1 MNPRGERNALFRL
14 RIAVWQRSK
23 TERWAAALHG
33 IPETRQAGA
42 AACEN
47 CLFLLPEQ
55 EQHSDSIYDFADFFS
70 HDAKAL
76 EYQGLQYQPDEYL
89 ARWVRPDTVLFPVR
103 VFLGTRHSPVSE
115 KHSWAFGRSTS
126 RLGPPQ
132 GCSMLK
138 RWATS
143 APSSRR
149 SAALSSRTSG
159 PSPHPS
165 LLRIHNR
172 KETEG

>member
-23 TERWAAALHG
+23 AERWAAALHG
-33 IPETRQAGA
+33 IPKTRQAGA

-89 ARWVRPDTVLFPVR
+89 TRWVRPDTVLFPVR
-103 VFLGTRHSPVSE
+103 ETPLGTRPST
-115 KHSWAFGRSTS
+115 AGRLAAA
-126 RLGPPQ
+126 RAG
-132 GCSMLK
+132 
-138 RWATS
+138 WVH
-143 APSSRR
+143 RR
-149 SAALSSRTSG
+149 VARC
-159 PSPHPS
+159 
-165 LLRIHNR
+165 
-172 KETEG
+172 

>member
-33 IPETRQAGA
+33 IPKTRQAGA

-89 ARWVRPDTVLFPVR
+89 TSWVRPDTVLFP
-103 VFLGTRHSPVSE
+103 FE
-115 KHSWAFGRSTS
+115 K
-126 RLGPPQ
+126 
-132 GCSMLK
+132 
-138 RWATS
+138 
-143 APSSRR
+143 RR
-149 SAALSSRTSG
+149 SKRGQAQLGVWPQHEPAGSTAG
-159 PSPHPS
+159 
-165 LLRIHNR
+165 LLDA
-172 KETEG
+172 ETLGNIGTQLQKIGGSFVKNK